1 MFSIDRIESSNPI
14 VNFQLSKQKPVIDR
28 QGDIQK
34 VNNGWKRRNDGSNKL
49 STYYE
54 AKEKEIARN
63 IKSNLQKLD
72 RNNGENSAIKTK
84 EIALDEQRRQR
95 ISVLKKSA
103 AKDEK
108 TAEMYKFT
116 FLLKAITNVKNSI
129 SRLMSV

>member
-72 RNNGENSAIKTK
+72 RNKGENTAIKTK